1 MKLGPFLKRCEK
13 VTAPPFFYRK
23 VCLFGIIGTLLIQL
37 VLVRFS
43 SNAEHLKFDPI
54 NHSREGESFL
64 GLCHQRFPCERAK
77 SLLGNQSVLAFGW
90 LDGAFNDSSD
100 KQQQCPCGTELLNDR
115 REKVVRVHIINGPGL
130 RNRRLQRHELGYGF
144 TITSLD
150 QEVLRGLSE
159 ETPTKFIQQYRARLK
174 KVAAQIKEAKGKISC
189 YLSPCLECD
198 LSEASR
204 AKLLDIAREEV
215 PECKLVDNPLNKSCI
230 PGYICE
236 THQATQSKPAPCIAD
251 MDGVDQSEIDYQKW
265 SEVHQHCLI
274 RFKWQKWYNLLNISA
289 ENNAVGKNVSWI
301 APLDR

>member
-1 MKLGPFLKRCEK
+1 MKLAHFLKRWGR
-13 VTAPPFFYRK
+13 VIVPPFSHK
-23 VCLFGIIGTLLIQL
+23 NVCLFGIIGALLFQL

-43 SNAEHLKFDPI
+43 ANAEHLKVDPI
-54 NHSREGESFL
+54 NNSQEGESFL

-77 SLLGNQSVLAFGW
+77 ALLSKKPTLVFGW
-90 LDGAFNDSSD
+90 LDGTFNDSSD
-100 KQQQCPCGTELLNDR
+100 KHQQCPCGTELLNDH

-130 RNRRLQRHELGYGF
+130 RNQRLQKHELGYGF
-144 TITSLD
+144 TVTSLD

-159 ETPTKFIQQYRARLK
+159 EAPTKFIQQYRERLK
-174 KVAAQIKEAKGKISC
+174 KVASQIKEAKGKSSC

-204 AKLLDIAREEV
+204 KRLLNIAREEV
-215 PECKLVDNPLNKSCI
+215 PECKLVDNPLKKSCI

-265 SEVHQHCLI
+265 SDVHQHCLI
-274 RFKWQKWYNLLNISA
+274 RFKWQRWYNLLNISA
-289 ENNAVGKNVSWI
+289 ESNAVGKNVSWI